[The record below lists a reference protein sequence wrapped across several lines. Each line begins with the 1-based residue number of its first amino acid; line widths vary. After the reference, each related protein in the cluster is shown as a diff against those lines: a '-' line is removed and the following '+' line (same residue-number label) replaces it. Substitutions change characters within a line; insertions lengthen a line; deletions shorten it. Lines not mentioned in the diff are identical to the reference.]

1 MSISEKKRLSE
12 KKELFLAICL
22 ISGEISSE
30 TIRRMKAD
38 FGDTQIKNN
47 VIQSLRKDG
56 YIKRVNRKNAGYGYQ
71 LTSSGLAY
79 MKIKFPERY
88 EYDLFSESKAY
99 AYDENVRYR
108 NTTLSAILYYL
119 SRSGVELT
127 NHAETMRKLFRG
139 EHINVD
145 APFFITTKQMKM
157 INRRFIPV
165 YGYRI
170 FGWIITQYAIY
181 AVYFSDSQHPIHLSH
196 EENVHVSLSITLQYA
211 QSPYSVPHNYRFLFL
226 FENEDDFINSFV
238 GYRREETKNKFTASM
253 YQEYRYKNTSACIM
267 SNPDSFLPYIL
278 DNQIADKINESFE
291 DIFDLTCTRVTN
303 FFYNFRFFY
312 NDDIRTAICW
322 TLSPTTIIEAFD
334 LCNPDVIG
342 EDEVGFL
349 CFEESVDILKRLFK
363 RHRAS
368 DLIKFGQLSKE
379 EAMPLLKDK
388 NKE

>member
-211 QSPYSVPHNYRFLFL
+211 QSPYGSFQLSVIDIDQLDLVVTVRLAEAAFNRTVSQP
-226 FENEDDFINSFV
+226 DT
-238 GYRREETKNKFTASM
+238 RRE
-253 YQEYRYKNTSACIM
+253 IVV
-267 SNPDSFLPYIL
+267 
-278 DNQIADKINESFE
+278 
-291 DIFDLTCTRVTN
+291 IFDCLISNFHIFHLPFAWFCFCNRNGVTLYAFLHFAIN
-303 FFYNFRFFY
+303 VRLLGNPPALAASSMDICRFSSASIACSNRIFR
-312 NDDIRTAICW
+312 T
-322 TLSPTTIIEAFD
+322 
-334 LCNPDVIG
+334 
-342 EDEVGFL
+342 
-349 CFEESVDILKRLFK
+349 
-363 RHRAS
+363 
-368 DLIKFGQLSKE
+368 
-379 EAMPLLKDK
+379 
-388 NKE
+388 

>member
-99 AYDENVRYR
+99 TYDENVR
-108 NTTLSAILYYL
+108 
-119 SRSGVELT
+119 
-127 NHAETMRKLFRG
+127 
-139 EHINVD
+139 
-145 APFFITTKQMKM
+145 
-157 INRRFIPV
+157 
-165 YGYRI
+165 
-170 FGWIITQYAIY
+170 
-181 AVYFSDSQHPIHLSH
+181 
-196 EENVHVSLSITLQYA
+196 
-211 QSPYSVPHNYRFLFL
+211 
-226 FENEDDFINSFV
+226 
-238 GYRREETKNKFTASM
+238 
-253 YQEYRYKNTSACIM
+253 
-267 SNPDSFLPYIL
+267 
-278 DNQIADKINESFE
+278 
-291 DIFDLTCTRVTN
+291 
-303 FFYNFRFFY
+303 Y